1 MLASCIHLSGVLYAL
16 PFPHKVY
23 RVDAQQFY
31 LCETLSSI
39 YLCETLHNLS
49 LDLVPVQHTEVLQ
62 SQVSSLLSSTT
73 TMFSLST
80 LSWTSDILRH
90 ISMYYIILIRALSH
104 DGCIITWLL
113 YISFYLIVVNRNNV
127 MPLAV
132 AYISE
137 LCRITRD
144 ELFMR
149 EKSLQI
155 ADIACSKSD
164 SMKEELR

>member
-1 MLASCIHLSGVLYAL
+1 MQLHS
-16 PFPHKVY
+16 FE
-23 RVDAQQFY
+23 RR
-31 LCETLSSI
+31 SSYIFFAIPNQTHELFFAPPGI
-39 YLCETLHNLS
+39 Y
-49 LDLVPVQHTEVLQ
+49 
-62 SQVSSLLSSTT
+62 
-73 TMFSLST
+73 
-80 LSWTSDILRH
+80 I
-90 ISMYYIILIRALSH
+90 
-104 DGCIITWLL
+104 

-164 SMKEELR
+164 SL